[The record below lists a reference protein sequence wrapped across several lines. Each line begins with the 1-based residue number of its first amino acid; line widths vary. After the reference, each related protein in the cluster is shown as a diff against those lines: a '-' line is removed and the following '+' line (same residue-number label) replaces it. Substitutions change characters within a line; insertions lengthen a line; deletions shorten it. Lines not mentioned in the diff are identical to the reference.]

1 MLKVLI
7 ADDEKK
13 IGLLI
18 KKLIL
23 WDELSMECMDIVQD
37 GEAALRTI
45 LKDHPDIVIT
55 DIRMPGLSGLELI
68 ERVTDELKEDAPHF
82 IVISGYRYFEY
93 ARKAIKYGVEDYLLK
108 PIEEDE
114 LNNVLRKIRDSI
126 ETDEAREEKLDKMT
140 EVIEGSRGKGKHYD
154 YDVEKDIVEWEKTP
168 EKLPME
174 DGQVFDLGDRKVT
187 AYHCPGH
194 TAGEMVFI
202 DDKSRILFLADACN
216 CNLLLA
222 HGFGK
227 DARDEAETAKAGL
240 KRLLSMKEK
249 WDCFYNAH
257 HDFRGLGQ
265 TLYPSAIQ
273 DAINCY
279 ESLLSGTAE
288 FHKEADPLFL
298 DNPPKVFAQ
307 SGVVKISYMDGD
319 ISKAFPNK

>member
-1 MLKVLI
+1 M
-7 ADDEKK
+7 
-13 IGLLI
+13 
-18 KKLIL
+18 
-23 WDELSMECMDIVQD
+23 
-37 GEAALRTI
+37 RTI
-45 LKDHPDIVIT
+45 KMPFCEIAEGVYEIDEFDLVSVFVIVGSERALVIDTGTGAGDLRHFIETKIT
-55 DIRMPGLSGLELI
+55 DKPYD
-68 ERVTDELKEDAPHF
+68 V
-82 IVISGYRYFEY
+82 VISHAHGDHNGGAGFFDKVYVHPLDMNWDIPGVTPTLEFRRDY
-93 ARKAIKYGVEDYLLK
+93 ARTIT
-108 PIEEDE
+108 
-114 LNNVLRKIRDSI
+114 R
-126 ETDEAREEKLDKMT
+126 RE
-140 EVIEGSRGKGKHYD
+140 GKHYD

-227 DARDEAETAKAGL
+227 DARDEAEKAKAGL
-240 KRLLSMKEK
+240 ERLLSMKEK

-319 ISKAFPNK
+319 ISKAFPNE